1 MGIIKELDQG
11 TINQIAAG
19 EVVERPSSI
28 VKELLENSIDAGAT
42 RISVEIEEGG
52 TKSIRITD
60 NGKGIN
66 KEDIRIAF
74 LRHTTSKIKT
84 AMDLLTVSSLGFRG
98 EALSS
103 IAAVCQ
109 VELLTRTA
117 DAMEGI
123 RYRIEGGKEVGFE
136 EIGIPV
142 GTTFIVNNIFFNT
155 PARRK
160 FLRTAQTEAGYV
172 SDIIEKIALS
182 HPEIAISFKSN
193 GKIKI
198 HTSGNGNLKDVIYS
212 IYGREITE
220 NILEINEE
228 NDFMKISGYI
238 GKAII
243 SKGNRTFENYFI
255 NGRYI
260 KSNIISK
267 AIEDGYKFILMQH
280 KYPFTVIDFTIKPEY
295 LDVNVHPSKMELRF
309 RKSESI
315 YPMISECIN
324 DALIEKPNIIDVTFE
339 KNVEKAEQIKYI
351 PEPFENKRQDIVNS
365 INNNLSN
372 DNNSNVKYDFYN
384 FGEGPKESDNLEN
397 NNLNNDLNT
406 GFNSSLNSNLTTG
419 SNQLNITPSE
429 FGNNTLQEDVN
440 YNATANSINN
450 ITNNK
455 MVQRELTEEY
465 DNFLSEVA
473 KPKHKIIGQVF
484 DTYWIVE
491 YNDKMYIIDQH
502 AAHEKVMF
510 ESLMNKLENKEI
522 SSQMINPPI
531 ILSLSM
537 SESQLLEKYLENF
550 KNIGFQIEPFGGQD
564 YAVRAVPSDLYTL
577 DSEDVLM
584 GIVDNLSNETGKMVP
599 DIINE
604 KIASMS
610 CKAAVKG
617 NSKLSYEEA
626 DKLIEQLLQLD
637 NPYNCPHG
645 RPTIISMSKY
655 ELEKK
660 FKRII

>member
-193 GKIKI
+193 GKVKI

-267 AIEDGYKFILMQH
+267 EIEDGYKFILMQH

-339 KNVEKAEQIKYI
+339 KNVEKAEQIKYV

-365 INNNLSN
+365 INNKLSN
-372 DNNSNVKYDFYN
+372 DNSSNVKYDFYN
-384 FGEGPKESDNLEN
+384 FGEGPKE
-397 NNLNNDLNT
+397 LNM
-406 GFNSSLNSNLTTG
+406 
-419 SNQLNITPSE
+419 TPSE

-440 YNATANSINN
+440 YNATANSVHN